1 MQHDSKGQGY
11 RDPSGWR
18 QTRSVVSK
26 LLREMVVKAGK
37 LITGSV
43 QPDIL
48 IFQVQGEGE
57 LERSR
62 KERAFVMG
70 KGWGNAV
77 TSH

>member
-1 MQHDSKGQGY
+1 
-11 RDPSGWR
+11 
-18 QTRSVVSK
+18 
-26 LLREMVVKAGK
+26 MVVKAGK